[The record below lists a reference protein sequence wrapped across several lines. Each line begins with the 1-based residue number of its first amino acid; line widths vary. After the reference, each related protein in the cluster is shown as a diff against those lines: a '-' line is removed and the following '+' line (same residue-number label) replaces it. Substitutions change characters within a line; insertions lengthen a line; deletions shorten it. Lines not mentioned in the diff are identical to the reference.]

1 MKSSSGVSV
10 VGAGVVVVE
19 VGAGVVVVVVV
30 VVVSFFFFF
39 NNLIQNY
46 INEFVR
52 VIIYSEYMNNMN

>member
-30 VVVSFFFFF
+30 VSFFFF
-39 NNLIQNY
+39 NNLIQDY

-52 VIIYSEYMNNMN
+52 VIIYSEYMNNMNWFW